1 MKLDTLP
8 KSDIHIQEPKSIAC
22 SAHGVHKR
30 NEQYAQKAG
39 GGGGGSTISCVNK
52 AEFSDIHMHA
62 QLLSKKMDN
71 KLIYSEK
78 GHFHANH
85 SSKNK

>member
-1 MKLDTLP
+1 MNK
-8 KSDIHIQEPKSIAC
+8 
-22 SAHGVHKR
+22 
-30 NEQYAQKAG
+30 YAQEAR
-39 GGGGGSTISCVNK
+39 GSTISCVNK
-52 AEFSDIHMHA
+52 AEFADIHMHA
-62 QLLSKKMDN
+62 QLLSEQMDN